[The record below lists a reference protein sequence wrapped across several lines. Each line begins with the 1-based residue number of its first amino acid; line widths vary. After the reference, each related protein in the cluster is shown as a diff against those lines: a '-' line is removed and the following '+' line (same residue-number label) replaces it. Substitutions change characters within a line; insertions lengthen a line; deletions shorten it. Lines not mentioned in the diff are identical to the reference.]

1 MGDKGAVG
9 ADLYIEDAPANVERL
24 RADGHPTIVFTAPT
38 NRHLAGPR
46 ADSWDEAYRLV
57 VADVERWRNRTSV

>member
-9 ADLYIEDAPANVERL
+9 ASLYIEDAPANVEKL
-24 RADGHPTIVFTAPT
+24 RRDGHAAIVFTNST

-46 ADSWDEAYRLV
+46 ADTWDQVYEMVMHEL
-57 VADVERWRNRTSV
+57 ERWQARG